1 MGNKIVENGSAKRE
15 QIKRKTD
22 SSPPKP
28 KYFSTKSQKIYVIF
42 GGMELQESSAD
53 AIGPSEDWRTLFS
66 AEAVSRELA
75 DVKAKIG
82 KTEADIDKA
91 ALLIEAL
98 EKFEDASTLT
108 PQQSVRLAYLRQEKT
123 ELRQDLKELRQK
135 EARLDVRLSAKDHQT
150 LAKPSKNVCN
160 TVGKKN

>member
-1 MGNKIVENGSAKRE
+1 M
-15 QIKRKTD
+15 
-22 SSPPKP
+22 SSSLGTEP
-28 KYFSTKSQKIYVIF
+28 QD
-42 GGMELQESSAD
+42 SSAD
-53 AIGPSEDWRTLFS
+53 ATGPSEDWRTLFS

-75 DVKAKIG
+75 NVKATIV
-82 KTEADIDKA
+82 KTEAEIDKA

-108 PQQSVRLAYLRQEKT
+108 PQQSVRLAYLRKEKT
-123 ELRQDLKELRQK
+123 ELRQKDFDLRQDLKELRQK

-160 TVGKKN
+160 TVGKQLSEMTAKWCRRMGTPFELCV